1 MSRIGVM
8 ARVLA
13 SLLLL
18 AGCEKHMHG
27 MYDQAKYKPYAASEL
42 FEDGGASRPKVPGSQ
57 PHAFGEISGTSS
69 GRIGASEAATLDR
82 DEHAIGSPYPITLR
96 WLQHGKERFDIYCA
110 PCHGPIGDGDGL
122 VVRRGFPAP
131 PSYHIDRLR
140 QADDRHFFDVISNG
154 YGIMYPYAARL
165 PPRDRWAVIA
175 YIRSLQL
182 SQHAP
187 ASMLSSAERTRIE
200 TEQ

>member
-1 MSRIGVM
+1 VKLLGVM
-8 ARVLA
+8 VRVLA

-18 AGCEKHMHG
+18 AGCEKHMQG

-57 PHAFGEISGTSS
+57 PHASGEISGTSS
-69 GRIGASEAATLDR
+69 GRLGASEAAMLDR
-82 DEHAIGSPYPITLR
+82 DEHARSSPYPITLQ

-110 PCHGPIGDGDGL
+110 PCHGPTGDGDGL

-154 YGIMYPYAARL
+154 YGIMYPYAARV

-182 SQHAP
+182 SQHTP
-187 ASMLSSAERTRIE
+187 VSMLSSAERTRIE